1 MKKKIAKSLLA
12 VSLISAMSVTMLAGC
27 GGKEE
32 GGESGGDSNVLK
44 VAAFEGGNGAAIWEQ
59 IAAAFEEETG
69 CTVEL
74 ELSSELDQVLTKNIQ
89 NGDIPDIVY
98 CGSDRPC

>member
-27 GGKEE
+27 GGKKE
-32 GGESGGDSNVLK
+32 GGESGGGDSNVLK

-59 IAAAFEEETG
+59 IAAAFEE
-69 CTVEL
+69 
-74 ELSSELDQVLTKNIQ
+74 
-89 NGDIPDIVY
+89 
-98 CGSDRPC
+98 